1 MVDRAVKARE
11 LLERGAYLEAAD
23 CFLQVGEY
31 ASAARAFTC
40 AKDYRRAAASF
51 ERAQLPLDA
60 ARLLML
66 LREWG
71 KAAELYTLAG
81 DHSRAELARQQ
92 LAPPPAP
99 PPPPVAPAAARAAQ
113 AAPAAP
119 APAAVVWPEG
129 AIWSA
134 LRSGDPAR
142 AAELY
147 LKPGAPS
154 GWQLLEETR
163 SAPVG
168 RALAEAFVLARDF
181 ALAGETFRRL
191 KDDNRAAQCLSQA
204 GLHEEAADLFMRAG
218 QKLLAAQ
225 HLEKARAWDQAA
237 SVYQEA
243 GRPLE
248 AARCYEKNDDPV
260 KAAALYLKDRKP
272 DLALPLLQSIPPS
285 HKSFAAC
292 RLLAGKILF
301 QKGERAVALAL
312 LAPLLEGEPKSDEGL
327 ETFYQTAVL
336 LEQGGEP
343 ERAREAYARLQQI
356 RFDYRDVR
364 VRLETLGRAT
374 VPPPPVTTVI
384 LPLEPSLDLAPL
396 RNCSL
401 FDRLDMDDLR
411 RLASIGRETAV
422 AAGTVFVEANQHTDG
437 LSVVLSGGL
446 TITPDPSKRDLA
458 VGFLAPGDYV
468 GLGSLIQGP
477 PQANALVAQNG
488 TRLLRWSAADIETAL
503 QTQPE
508 LGVKFYRSVAEHVAR
523 KFAAETGRPQR

>member
-23 CFLQVGEY
+23 CFFQVGEY

-60 ARLLML
+60 ARLFML
-66 LREWG
+66 LREWA
-71 KAAELYTLAG
+71 KAAELYALAG
-81 DHSRAELARQQ
+81 DTTRADLARQQ
-92 LAPPPAP
+92 LAPPPKPAP
-99 PPPPVAPAAARAAQ
+99 AVPARPAPAAA
-113 AAPAAP
+113 PP
-119 APAAVVWPEG
+119 APPVVDWPEG
-129 AIWSA
+129 PIWTA
-134 LRSGDPAR
+134 LKGGDPAR

-147 LKPGAPS
+147 LKPGGPS
-154 GWQLLEETR
+154 GWQLLDETR
-163 SAPVG
+163 SATAG

-225 HLEKARAWDQAA
+225 HLEKARAWDHAA
-237 SVYQEA
+237 TVYQDA

-272 DLALPLLQSIPPS
+272 DLALPLLQSVPPA

-301 QKGERAVALAL
+301 QKGENAVAAAL
-312 LAPLLEGEPKSDEGL
+312 LAPLLEGDPKSDDAL

-343 ERAREAYARLQQI
+343 ERAKEAYMRLQQI
-356 RFDYRDVR
+356 RFDFKDVR
-364 VRLETLGRAT
+364 VRLEALGKTSA
-374 VPPPPVTTVI
+374 PPPVTTVI
-384 LPLEPSLDLAPL
+384 LPAEPPLDLGPL

-401 FDRLDMDDLR
+401 FDRLDTDDLR
-411 RLASIGRETAV
+411 RLASIGRETTL
-422 AAGTVFVEANQHTDG
+422 AAGTVVVGANQHADG

-446 TITPDPSKRDLA
+446 TITPDPTNRDLA

-468 GLGSLIQGP
+468 GLGSLVQGP
-477 PQANALVAQNG
+477 PQANAIVAQNG
-488 TRLLRWSAADIETAL
+488 TRLLRWSAADLEEAL

-523 KFAAETGRPQR
+523 KFAAETGRPGR